1 MSLDAERTCFIE
13 RIMSFPPVVILLTTE
28 YIILNFVTAVK
39 NYFRYL
45 ARADTLFHQEHLW

>member
-13 RIMSFPPVVILLTTE
+13 WIMSFPPVVILLTTE